1 MSVAFVIV
9 SHSDKLA
16 EGVVDLA
23 GQMAR
28 DVQLRAAGGTD
39 DGRIGTSFD
48 KVSAAVAE
56 LRASGHDVAILTDL
70 GSANMTVEAV
80 VDFLEPEAAAHVRF
94 CDGPLVEGAVAAGG
108 ELRFRRQPPLRAPP
122 PRPSTTPTSN
132 RPRRASMPTTRSA
145 MPKPTRRFA
154 CSANAMPRA
163 RTPRRWPPPSPD

>member
-48 KVSAAVAE
+48 KVSAAAE
-56 LRASGHDVAILTDL
+56 QKI
-70 GSANMTVEAV
+70 
-80 VDFLEPEAAAHVRF
+80 
-94 CDGPLVEGAVAAGG
+94 VAAGG
-108 ELRFRRQPPLRAPP
+108 EI
-122 PRPSTTPTSN
+122 
-132 RPRRASMPTTRSA
+132 
-145 MPKPTRRFA
+145 K
-154 CSANAMPRA
+154 
-163 RTPRRWPPPSPD
+163 